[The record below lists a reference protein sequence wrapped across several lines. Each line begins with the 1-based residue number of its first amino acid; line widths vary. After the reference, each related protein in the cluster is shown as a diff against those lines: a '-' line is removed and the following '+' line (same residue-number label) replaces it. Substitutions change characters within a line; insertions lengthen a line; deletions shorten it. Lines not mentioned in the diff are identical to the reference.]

1 MANIG
6 ILKECEDGE
15 SRVALNDHAISS
27 LRNNGHKVFVTTNAG
42 LRSGIENKKYEMAG
56 GIILPT
62 NKDVIEKSDI
72 IMKIQKPNETE
83 LSFFRPNQ
91 VLFCFL
97 NLINDP
103 EVAIKMANA
112 KITAIGYETI
122 CDDGKYPVLEPMS
135 KLVGKSCYVIGA
147 SLLSMPGKGK
157 GVFLGGSAGASRS
170 KIVIFGGG
178 NAGKEIMKL
187 ANSSGSRVTV
197 FDKNL
202 AVINSINDSNPQ
214 IQTMYPYHDLIIKEI
229 KNADL
234 VVGAT
239 FAGKNNVNKMLTTE
253 MIKMMEPKS
262 VLIDLTTECGG
273 ISSTTS
279 YDKSR
284 KSHIYQKHNIIHYC
298 VPNIAATIPKTA
310 TSALSAPILFYLIR
324 YLITEYKGL
333 QDDVMGE
340 AIQIRDGDISDF
352 IKIDIDNEKSE
363 YQQKIKNLVNE
374 NDDFDL
380 EKMIQSDDSMNTKN
394 ENQNRHHERDVFE
407 IIEDKDSSDK
417 NPMENDVE
425 YKDYR
430 TNKKWDTD
438 EDDLFGDSDFTDIDL
453 K

>member
-6 ILKECEDGE
+6 ILKEYENNE
-15 SRVALNDHAISS
+15 SRVALNADAVSS
-27 LRNNGHKVFVTTNAG
+27 LKKNGHKVFITKNAG
-42 LRSGIENKKYEMAG
+42 EKSGVKNKKYEMAG
-56 GIILPT
+56 GIILSSNQEVI
-62 NKDVIEKSDI
+62 NKADI
-72 IMKIQKPNETE
+72 IMKIQKPSDEE

-103 EVAIKMANA
+103 ETAIKFANA

-122 CDDGKYPVLEPMS
+122 YEDGRYPILEPMS
-135 KLVGKSCYVIGA
+135 KLVGKTSFVIGA

-178 NAGKEIMKL
+178 NAGKELMKL

-197 FDKNL
+197 FDKDFS
-202 AVINSINDSNPQ
+202 VINSINDYNPQ
-214 IQTMYPYHDLIIKEI
+214 IQTMYPYHERVIKEI
-229 KNADL
+229 ANADL

-239 FAGKNNVNKMLTTE
+239 FSGKKNVNKILTTE

-273 ISSTTS
+273 ISTTSS
-279 YDKSR
+279 YDKNR
-284 KSHIYQKHNIIHYC
+284 KSHIFQKHNIIHYC
-298 VPNIAATIPKTA
+298 VPNIASTIPKTA

-324 YLITEYKGL
+324 YVLTEYNGI
-333 QDDVMGE
+333 QDDVISE
-340 AIQIRDGDISDF
+340 AIQIKNGEIADF
-352 IKIDIDNEKSE
+352 IKIDQDVESNE
-363 YQQKIKNLVNE
+363 YQQKIKSLVDE

-380 EKMIQSDDSMNTKN
+380 EKMFEDDQRPSN
-394 ENQNRHHERDVFE
+394 EHERDIFE
-407 IIEDKDSSDK
+407 IIDEDSESV
-417 NPMENDVE
+417 NPMENDIDH
-425 YKDYR
+425 KDYR
-430 TNKKWDTD
+430 TAKSWGESKNDD
-438 EDDLFGDSDFTDIDL
+438 DDLFNESDFDDIDF